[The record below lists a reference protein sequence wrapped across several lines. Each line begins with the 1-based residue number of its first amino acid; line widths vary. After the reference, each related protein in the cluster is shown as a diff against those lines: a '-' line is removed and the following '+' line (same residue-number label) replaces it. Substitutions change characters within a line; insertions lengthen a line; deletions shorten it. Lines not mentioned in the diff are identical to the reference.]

1 MKTNYTKRV
10 AVAFLL
16 IATVATLIHLSGCK
30 GGAADPTPAPA
41 SKQEEVK
48 AILTLPTWKM
58 QSVTVDGTD
67 KTSIYK
73 DLSLKFS
80 ATGFT
85 STNGGAVWPASGTW
99 SFTNADATAVKRDD
113 GLEVKL
119 QEVTSTSLKLAL
131 TWSKTT
137 LGPGR
142 KESVNGQH
150 VFSLGK

>member
-1 MKTNYTKRV
+1 MKNNYPKRI
-10 AVAFLL
+10 ALAFLL
-16 IATVATLIHLSGCK
+16 IATMATLIHLSGCK
-30 GGAADPTPAPA
+30 GGSSDPTPTPA
-41 SKQEEVK
+41 SKQDEVK
-48 AILTLPTWKM
+48 AILTSPTWKM

-80 ATGFT
+80 ASGFT

-99 SFTNADATAVKRDD
+99 SFTNTDATAVKRDD

-119 QEVTSTSLKLAL
+119 QEVTETSLKLAL

-142 KESVNGQH
+142 IESVSGQH
-150 VFSLGK
+150 VFSFGK